1 LPPTTYRGIH
11 NFASRTTIVDYLIM
25 HIFMQ
30 HAQGVPFK
38 GSTSI
43 FGILQLG

>member
-1 LPPTTYRGIH
+1 MMAYRLTTTDL
-11 NFASRTTIVDYLIM
+11 NNTVDYLIM

-38 GSTSI
+38 GVHP
-43 FGILQLG
+43 FLGFYN